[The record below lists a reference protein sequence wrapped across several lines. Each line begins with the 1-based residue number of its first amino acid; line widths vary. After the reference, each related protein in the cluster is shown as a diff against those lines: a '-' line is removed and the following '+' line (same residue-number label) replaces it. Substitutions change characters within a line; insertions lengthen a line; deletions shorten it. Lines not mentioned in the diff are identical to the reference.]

1 MAVLNKIRQRSVFLI
16 IIIALALFSF
26 VLADVIRNGG
36 MVSQKSQNTIA
47 TINGEDI
54 EREQFARQVEAY
66 QRNLGPN
73 ASSMQAVNMVW
84 DMNVRQAV
92 LEEQFEELG
101 IRIEEAQLKRMLRE
115 ELANNPNFTNEAGQ
129 FDENRLREYVA
140 TLKATSPSAYQQWID
155 FETSIGKAAREDI
168 YFSMVRAGIGATLT
182 EGEQVYRR
190 SADNVDLRF
199 VQVPYSSV
207 PDSEVEVSKSEI
219 KSYME
224 AHPQR
229 FQTEASRNIRYVK
242 FTEEP
247 SVEDEAE
254 VKEEVAR
261 LLQDREEYNSV
272 TETTETVPGFGNVE
286 DVETFVNNNS
296 DVKYMGRFLFRD
308 DLSSQHRD
316 ALFNLEEGETYGPY
330 KDGNAW
336 KVSRMMEKVQI
347 PDSAK
352 AKHILVTYQG
362 TPVAQ
367 GVSRSRTEAQEL
379 ADSIASVVRNDKDAF
394 ADLAVQFS
402 ADASNR
408 EEAGDLGWFT
418 PNTMVPAFNDY
429 VFQNDAGDIGVVET
443 QFGYHVIHIEEQTE
457 EQPAVKLATISR
469 QIEPSERSLNDLF
482 AEVTKFEIAA
492 EEGDFEGIA
501 NENNK
506 EVRPV
511 QEIKPLDE
519 SVPGIG
525 QQRRIIQWAFEDDAE
540 VGDIRRFDVRDGYV
554 VAQLTAKN
562 QKGLKSVESASS
574 TVLPILQKQKK
585 AEIIKSRITSESL
598 SAIAQNQGVE
608 VNSANSVNLENPI
621 LPGAGSEPKIVG
633 AAFAL
638 EQGEVSKPL
647 EGNRGVYVIE
657 VVQKN
662 KAADMDSYRSYASRE
677 TTTRRAN
684 VSQEVLEALKETAE
698 IEDKRANFY

>member
-54 EREQFARQVEAY
+54 DREQFARQVEAY

-84 DMNVRQAV
+84 DLNVRQAV

-101 IRIEEAQLKRMLRE
+101 IRIEEAQLKRMMRQ
-115 ELANNPNFTNEAGQ
+115 ELATNPNFTNEAGM

-140 TLKATSPSAYQQWID
+140 TLKATSPAAYQQWLD
-155 FETSIGKAAREDI
+155 FENSVGKAAREDI
-168 YFSMVRAGIGATLT
+168 YFNMVRAGLSATLT

-190 SADNVDLRF
+190 SNDNVDLSF
-199 VQVPYSSV
+199 VQIPYSSV

-229 FQTEASRNIRYVK
+229 FQTDASRNIRYVY
-242 FTEEP
+242 FPESA
-247 SVEDEAE
+247 SVEDDAE
-254 VKEEVAR
+254 VREEVAA
-261 LLQDREEYNSV
+261 LLEDSEQYNPA

-286 DVETFVNNNS
+286 DVEAFVNQNS
-296 DVKYMGRFLFRD
+296 DVNYIGRYLFREQI
-308 DLSSQHRD
+308 SSEH
-316 ALFNLEEGETYGPY
+316 AEELFNLEEGETYGPY
-330 KDGNAW
+330 KENNAW
-336 KVSRMMEKVQI
+336 RVSRMMERVQI

-352 AKHILVTYQG
+352 AKHILVAYQG
-362 TPVAQ
+362 SPVGQ
-367 GVSRSRTEAQEL
+367 GITRTKSEAEAL
-379 ADSIASVVRNDKDAF
+379 ADSIASVVRGNQDQF
-394 ADLAVQFS
+394 AELAAQYS
-402 ADASNR
+402 ADASNK

-418 PNTMVPAFNDY
+418 PNTMVPAFNDF
-429 VFQNDAGDIGVVET
+429 VFQNNAGEIGVVET
-443 QFGYHVIHIEEQTE
+443 QFGYHVINIEEQTE

-469 QIEPSERSLNDLF
+469 AIEPSEKSLNDLF

-492 EEGDFEGIA
+492 AEGDFEEVA
-501 NENNK
+501 EENDK

-511 QEIKPLDE
+511 QEIGALDE
-519 SVPGIG
+519 NIPGVG
-525 QQRRIIQWAFEDDAE
+525 QQRRVVQWAFEEDAE
-540 VGDIRRFDVRDGYV
+540 VGDIRRFDVSGGYV

-562 QKGLKSVESASS
+562 KKGLKSVESASA

-585 AEIIKSRITSESL
+585 AEIIKDRISGESL

-608 VNSANSVNLENPI
+608 VNTANAVNLENPT
-621 LPGAGSEPKIVG
+621 LPGAGNEPKVVG
-633 AAFAL
+633 AAFGL
-638 EQGEVSKPL
+638 EEGQTSQPL

-657 VVQKN
+657 VLQKN
-662 KAADMDSYRSYASRE
+662 LAAPMDSYRSFATRE
-677 TTTRRAN
+677 TAARRAN
-684 VSQEVLEALKETAE
+684 VTQEVLEALKESAE
-698 IEDKRANFY
+698 IEDNRSRFF